1 MVAQG
6 THPFRATFA
15 ASLRPLLST
24 SVSFFLFMPLFIS
37 SLSYFWTP
45 TLRVEI
51 RLKISRILTREGKA
65 RFPSLHRHP
74 FLNEEIS
81 GEKSTT
87 WCTGGKKKKGLEWP
101 ESWDKPRQKSFV
113 NEVLGCWV
121 YLLSQ
126 TRSSWVYLMSQ
137 FSTKTWVYLSSGLPF
152 VPLPRQRYLR
162 VKKKIAKNSI
172 FCHRGRYL
180 TFKKLLV
187 VRHRFVAFQK
197 LATLRCGKSSLSDYV
212 HETYV

>member
-1 MVAQG
+1 MKVLQLCTRGTPPLHHHVIVWWHRELIRFALLSLLPFVLSSVLRFLSSYLCHFLFLLSPIFEPRPWELRLDLKSQG
-6 THPFRATFA
+6 YWREKERQD
-15 ASLRPLLST
+15 SLRSIVTL
-24 SVSFFLFMPLFIS
+24 FF
-37 SLSYFWTP
+37 
-45 TLRVEI
+45 
-51 RLKISRILTREGKA
+51 
-65 RFPSLHRHP
+65 
-74 FLNEEIS
+74 NEDIG

-87 WCTGGKKKKGLEWP
+87 WYTGGTKKKGLEWP

-172 FCHRGRYL
+172 
-180 TFKKLLV
+180 
-187 VRHRFVAFQK
+187 
-197 LATLRCGKSSLSDYV
+197 
-212 HETYV
+212 